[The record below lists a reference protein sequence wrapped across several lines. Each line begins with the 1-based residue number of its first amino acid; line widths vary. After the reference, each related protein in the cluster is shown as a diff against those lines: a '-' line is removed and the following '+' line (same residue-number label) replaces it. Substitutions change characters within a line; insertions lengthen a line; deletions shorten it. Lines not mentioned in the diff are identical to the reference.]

1 MNLRLLFF
9 QLLFIGI
16 SGLAT
21 AQNCIP
27 DQFYADSVAGVY
39 PRPLSDLYPDAGIQA
54 PACIGEPYTFN
65 FTIKLTDTVTIG
77 AIKLA
82 INSIRLRA
90 DTPVIG
96 LPSGISYRCEPPSCE
111 VPANSLGCI
120 ELFGTPEA
128 SNIPG
133 QYPLEIHAELLTN
146 FGVIPIEFPDA
157 NISPGTYT
165 LTLGDENGPDECITL
180 STHSPY
186 VKTFPLEVYPSF
198 GHGFAMI
205 YLPELKNNSANF
217 FISDIMGKT
226 ILKREI
232 FKISGN
238 QTSAIDI
245 SHYPA
250 GTYIIQ
256 LQDGNLTY
264 RTKYIKW

>member
-1 MNLRLLFF
+1 MNFRLLSA
-9 QLLFIGI
+9 QLLFICF
-16 SGLAT
+16 SCFAS

-39 PRPLSDLYPDAGIQA
+39 PRPLSDLYPDAGIQT

-65 FTIKLTDTVTIG
+65 FTVKLTDTVMIG
-77 AIKLA
+77 AIKIA
-82 INSIRLRA
+82 INGIRLRA

-111 VPANSLGCI
+111 IPASSLGCI
-120 ELFGTPEA
+120 ELFGTPEV

-133 QYPLEIHAELLTN
+133 EYPLEIHAELLTS
-146 FGVIPIEFPDA
+146 FGVIPIKFPDA

-165 LTLGDENGPDECITL
+165 LTLGNENGPDECITL
-180 STHSPY
+180 STHSPFE
-186 VKTFPLEVYPSF
+186 KTFPLEVYPSF
-198 GHGFAMI
+198 GHGIAML
-205 YLPELKNNSANF
+205 YLPELENTSARI
-217 FISDIMGKT
+217 FISDMMGKT
-226 ILKREI
+226 IHSNVIYKGDD
-232 FKISGN
+232 K
-238 QTSAIDI
+238 QTSSIDI

-256 LQDGNLTY
+256 LQDGNLNY